1 MMNSTSRSIVA
12 AALLAALVMPVVARA
27 HTGHVHKVM
36 GTVSAVTP
44 TQLDV
49 KTTDGKTVTVVL
61 DAKTTF
67 KQGTAKADATVLK
80 VGDRVVVSATQAV
93 GAKLMTATSVQAPKA
108 AVAKAPAPA
117 APKKTT

>member
-1 MMNSTSRSIVA
+1 MNSRWIVG
-12 AALLAALVMPVVARA
+12 AALMAALSLPAVALA

-36 GTVSAVTP
+36 GTVSAVTA

-67 KQGTAKADATVLK
+67 KQGTAKADATSLK
-80 VGDRVVVSATQAV
+80 VGERVVVSALQPT
-93 GAKLMTATSVQAPKA
+93 GSKTMTATSVQ
-108 AVAKAPAPA
+108 VAKAPVP
-117 APKKTT
+117 TTARK

>member
-1 MMNSTSRSIVA
+1 MNSRWIA
-12 AALLAALVMPVVARA
+12 GAALIAALSLPAAVLA

-44 TQLDV
+44 KQLDV
-49 KTTDGKTVTVVL
+49 KTTDGKTVIVVL

-80 VGDRVVVSATQAV
+80 IGERVVVSALQPTGSKV
-93 GAKLMTATSVQAPKA
+93 MTATSVQ
-108 AVAKAPAPA
+108 VAKAPAPTTA
-117 APKKTT
+117 KK